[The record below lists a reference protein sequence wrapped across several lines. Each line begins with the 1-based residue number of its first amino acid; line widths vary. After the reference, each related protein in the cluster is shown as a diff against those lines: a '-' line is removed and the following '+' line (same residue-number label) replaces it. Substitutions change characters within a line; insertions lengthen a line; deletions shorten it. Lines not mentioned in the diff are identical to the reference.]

1 LDRSAVD
8 YSVRHMGDA
17 ALMRQTLFD
26 MWLGFL
32 MLGIVTLLLI
42 CFAAG
47 TAVLVNWTL
56 IELGVR

>member
-1 LDRSAVD
+1 
-8 YSVRHMGDA
+8 
-17 ALMRQTLFD
+17 

>member
-1 LDRSAVD
+1 VD